1 MDRIQLKEK
10 IRPWVK
16 KTLEEVAYAGPGAV
30 EKMKNDP
37 NFSRVKDKKGLIDR
51 MKKGEAVELSEMAR
65 KPVVYKVSPNFVEL
79 ASNVR
84 SGGPINP
91 GRLMKVIDFIE
102 GKETISLPELAAGMG
117 YGKQMPKVY
126 PIFAA
131 LIDQGALISG
141 KEEKIQDDDIEP
153 SSKENIPQNGDQ
165 DQEPNIPKTY
175 ESDYVS
181 KNKQTLN
188 QLVKAYKNSG
198 SRIPWGYFPDLY
210 ENIFKETKT
219 PNYNDYLKT
228 LDKAQE
234 GYYNKYE
241 RLEREVTND
250 LRAMPKDIQEAT
262 LKDLEKFFEAA
273 GARPIYVN
281 ICRKLKRPII
291 PKEIDYDNDE
301 NYDYFETE
309 D

>member
-1 MDRIQLKEK
+1 MDRTQLKEK

-37 NFSRVKDKKGLIDR
+37 NFSKIKDKNGLIDR

-65 KPVVYKVSPNFVEL
+65 KPVVYKVSPDFVEL
-79 ASNVR
+79 AQNVR

-102 GKETISLPELAAGMG
+102 GKETISLPELADGMG

-131 LIDQGALISG
+131 LIAQGALMSD
-141 KEEKIQDDDIEP
+141 KEEKIQDNDIEP

-234 GYYNKYE
+234 GYYNRYE
-241 RLEREVTND
+241 RLVGEVANN
-250 LRAMPKDIQEAT
+250 LRAMPKDIQDIT
-262 LKDLEKFFEAA
+262 LKDLEEFFDAA
-273 GARPIYVN
+273 NARPVYIRIYKKV
-281 ICRKLKRPII
+281 KGPIK

-301 NYDYFETE
+301 DYNYFEPE

>member
-1 MDRIQLKEK
+1 MDRKQLKEK

-65 KPVVYKVSPNFVEL
+65 KPVIYKVSPNFVEL

-141 KEEKIQDDDIEP
+141 KEEKIQDDEIEIP
-153 SSKENIPQNGDQ
+153 SEENIPQDGDQ
-165 DQEPNIPKTY
+165 EQEPNIPKIY
-175 ESDYVS
+175 SSDYVN
-181 KNKQTLN
+181 KNIQKLN
-188 QLVKAYKNSG
+188 QLVKAYMG
-198 SRIPWGYFPDLY
+198 SRSRIDTLD
-210 ENIFKETKT
+210 EDIFREDKT
-219 PNYNDYLKT
+219 PNYADYLKA
-228 LDKAQE
+228 LQKAQE
-234 GYYNKYE
+234 GNYNKCE

-273 GARPIYVN
+273 GARPVYVS
-281 ICRKLKRPII
+281 IRFKLKGPII
-291 PKEIDYDNDE
+291 PKEIDYDNDK

>member
-1 MDRIQLKEK
+1 MDRKQLKEK

-65 KPVVYKVSPNFVEL
+65 KPVIYKVSPNFVEL

-131 LIDQGALISG
+131 LIAQGALMSD
-141 KEEKIQDDDIEP
+141 KEEKIQDNDIEP

-210 ENIFKETKT
+210 ENIFKETKI

-234 GYYNKYE
+234 GYYNRYE
-241 RLEREVTND
+241 RLVGEVAND
-250 LRAMPKDIQEAT
+250 LRAMPKDIQDIT
-262 LKDLEKFFEAA
+262 LKDLEEFFDAA
-273 GARPIYVN
+273 NARPVYIQIYKKV
-281 ICRKLKRPII
+281 KGPIK

-301 NYDYFETE
+301 DYNYFEPE

>member
-1 MDRIQLKEK
+1 MDRTQLKEK

-37 NFSRVKDKKGLIDR
+37 NFSKIKDKNGLIDR

-65 KPVVYKVSPNFVEL
+65 KPVVYKVSPNFVKL

-131 LIDQGALISG
+131 LIAQGALISNN
-141 KEEKIQDDDIEP
+141 EKNIQDDEIDTPPE
-153 SSKENIPQNGDQ
+153 ENIPQDGDEN
-165 DQEPNIPKTY
+165 QEPTVPKTY
-175 ESDYVS
+175 ASEYVN
-181 KNKQTLN
+181 KNKQILN
-188 QLVKAYKNSG
+188 QLVKAFHG
-198 SRIPWGYFPDLY
+198 SRSRIDSLD
-210 ENIFKETKT
+210 ETKV
-219 PNYNDYLKT
+219 PDYRDYLKA

-234 GYYNKYE
+234 GNYNKYE
-241 RLEREVTND
+241 RLVGEVSND
-250 LRAMPKDIQEAT
+250 LKAMPKDIQDIT
-262 LKDLEKFFEAA
+262 LKDLEEFFDAA
-273 GARPIYVN
+273 NARFVYRHIYKIVKGLFN
-281 ICRKLKRPII
+281 PQK
-291 PKEIDYDNDE
+291 IDYDNDK
-301 NYDYFETE
+301 NYDYFEAE